1 MITINLINFTKK
13 NKPKYY
19 YSIKEVVKH
28 LYAFSREA
36 GEDGFVEMITKSK
49 HIYYM
54 QENNIYNVILKNDS
68 IILYHTLTLPEFT
81 KLIKRFLKEA

>member
-13 NKPKYY
+13 HKPKYY

-36 GEDGFVEMITKSK
+36 GDGGFVEIITPTK

-54 QENNIYNVILKNDS
+54 QENNIYNTIFKNDS
-68 IILYHTLTLPEFT
+68 IILYHTLTLTEFQ
-81 KLIKRFLKEA
+81 KLIKKFVQD